1 MDEQDLKAI
10 QKMVR
15 GELKEIKETVDA
27 NNVSLMKLEST
38 IGIYS
43 DALDIEWKRLDK
55 HDDRLEIVEKSLNLN
70 S

>member
-43 DALDIEWKRLDK
+43 DALDIE
-55 HDDRLEIVEKSLNLN
+55 
-70 S
+70 